1 MKKKAATAAAAPAA
15 ASARQSAPPAAPVVA
30 TDSNIQDSIASH
42 ANEKDLPL
50 LDDIRLLGRLL
61 GDVIHDQE
69 GEAVFAVVERIR
81 LLSIRFHRDDDMA
94 ARDELADLLNNLSRE
109 QTNLV
114 VRAFSY
120 FSHLA
125 NIAEDQHRLRRARAH
140 ALAGAPPRPG
150 SFAHAVARADELGIE
165 RQAIADFIKR
175 ARISPVLTAHPTEV
189 QRKSILDRQWQ
200 IARLLDVRDRGHLTP
215 DELAV
220 NEESLRRAVLTLWQ
234 TRMLR
239 TLKLSVMDEVKNAL
253 SYYDTTFLRELPRL
267 HNSIEDAVAN
277 LTTPDAQLPAILHP
291 GSWIGGD
298 RDGNPFVTADILRT
312 ALNAQS
318 RKAFTFYLDQT
329 HRLGSELS
337 ASELLVRISDE
348 MRELAARSPDRNPHR
363 DDEPYRRAIAGIYAR
378 LAATAQ
384 ELDHM
389 EAAQE
394 TRRAAPSVSWPLEG
408 EPSAAR
414 LRGGPETRRAAPSV
428 SWPPGGG
435 TTQSGVFG
443 GGLPHAV
450 ADAPPYADSA
460 AFAADLDILDRSL
473 KANNSALMARGR
485 LRRLRRAVELFG
497 FHLAALDLRQN
508 SEVHARTVHELF
520 ETARPGTE
528 YQQRNEAGRIAL
540 LLAELATPRLLA
552 SPYCAYSAETA
563 AELEIFHA
571 TRDMHRRYGKAAIQN
586 VIISM
591 NKSVSDILEVAL
603 LLKEAGLLRPRAGE
617 LDVNIVPLFET
628 IGDLASCGTIMQQ
641 LFSLPAYRR
650 LLDSR
655 GELQEVMLGYS
666 DSNKDGGFLMSNWS
680 LYRAEVELVEVFKR
694 HGLRLRLFHGRGGT
708 VGRGGGPSY
717 QAILAQPAGA
727 VQGAIRITEQ
737 GEVIASK
744 YANPELGRRN
754 LEVLVAATLEATL
767 LPHAHDDPQPD
778 CLAAMAELAEYSF
791 KAYRNLVY
799 ETPGFERY
807 FRESTVISEISR
819 LNIGSRPASRKKTT
833 AIEDLRAIPWV
844 FSWSQCRLML
854 PGWYGFGSAYRA
866 FIEKHGP
873 AGLALLQ
880 RMHGDWGFFRTL
892 LSNMDM
898 VLSKTDIALAERYA
912 GLVQDAALRAAIFP
926 RLKTEWRAAI
936 DALLAITGQTKLL
949 EGNPLLQRSLRN
961 RYPYLDPL
969 NHLQIELLR
978 RHRSGPPWSDDERVQ
993 SGIHLTIN
1001 GVAAGLRNS
1010 G

>member
-1 MKKKAATAAAAPAA
+1 MNDSAATATSAEPLTAANSSIPLD
-15 ASARQSAPPAAPVVA
+15 SAPDKDAPLFA
-30 TDSNIQDSIASH
+30 G
-42 ANEKDLPL
+42 
-50 LDDIRLLGRLL
+50 IRLLGRLL
-61 GDVIHDQE
+61 GDVIRDQE
-69 GEAVFAVVERIR
+69 GTAVFDLIERIR
-81 LLSIRFHRDDDMA
+81 QLSISLHRNDDA
-94 ARDELADLLNNLSRE
+94 VARLELDKLLNNLSRE

-125 NIAEDQHRLRRARAH
+125 NIAEDQHHIRRARAH
-140 ALAGAPPRPG
+140 ALAGSQPRPG
-150 SFAHAVARADELGIE
+150 TFSQAMARTDELGIG
-165 RQAIADFIKR
+165 RLALADFFKR
-175 ARISPVLTAHPTEV
+175 AEISPVLTAHPTEV

-200 IARLLDVRDRGHLTP
+200 IARLLDLRDRGPLTP
-215 DELAV
+215 AELAD

-239 TLKLSVMDEVKNAL
+239 ALKLSVMDEVNNAL

-267 HNSIEDAVAN
+267 HNSIEDALTAPGVAAS
-277 LTTPDAQLPAILHP
+277 PLPAFLRP

-298 RDGNPFVTADILRT
+298 RDGNPFVTADILKS
-312 ALNAQS
+312 ALTAQS
-318 RKAFTFYLDQT
+318 RKAFAYYLEQT

-337 ASELLVRISDE
+337 ASELLVNISDDL
-348 MRELAARSPDRNPHR
+348 RELTARSPDHNPHR

-378 LAATAQ
+378 LAATAR
-384 ELDHM
+384 ELDHL
-389 EAAQE
+389 E
-394 TRRAAPSVSWPLEG
+394 PL
-408 EPSAAR
+408 
-414 LRGGPETRRAAPSV
+414 V
-428 SWPPGGG
+428 
-435 TTQSGVFG
+435 
-443 GGLPHAV
+443 HAV
-450 ADAPPYADSA
+450 AMAPPYADGA
-460 AFAADLDILDRSL
+460 AFAVDLDILDRSL
-473 KANNSALMARGR
+473 KANGSALVARGR

-508 SEVHARTVHELF
+508 SAVHERTVHELF
-520 ETARPGTE
+520 EVARPGTAYAE
-528 YQQRNEAGRIAL
+528 RGEDGRIAL

-552 SPYCAYSAETA
+552 SPYLTYTEETA
-563 AELEIFHA
+563 AELAIFHA
-571 TRDMHRRYGKAAIQN
+571 ARDMHRRYGRAAIQN

-591 NKSVSDILEVAL
+591 NQGVSDILEVAL
-603 LLKEAGLLRPRAGE
+603 LLKEAGLLRPRTGE

-628 IGDLASCGTIMQQ
+628 IGDLEHCGTVMDQ
-641 LFSLPAYRR
+641 LFALPAYRR

-655 GELQEVMLGYS
+655 AGMQEVMLGYS
-666 DSNKDGGFLMSNWS
+666 DSNKDGGFLMSSWA
-680 LYRAEVELVEVFKR
+680 LYRAEVALVEVFKKN
-694 HGLRLRLFHGRGGT
+694 GLRLRLFHGRGGT

-737 GEVIASK
+737 GEVLASK

-767 LPHAHDDPQPD
+767 LPRAHDDPKPD
-778 CLAAMAELAEYSF
+778 CLAAMAELAECSF
-791 KAYRNLVY
+791 RAYRDLVY

-807 FRESTVISEISR
+807 FWESTVIREIAQ

-833 AIEDLRAIPWV
+833 AIVDLRAIPWV

-854 PGWYGFGSAYRA
+854 PGWYGFGAAYRA
-866 FIEKHGP
+866 FLEKHGA

-880 RMHGDWGFFRTL
+880 RMHNEWGFFRTL

-898 VLSKTDIALAERYA
+898 VLAKTDIVLAERYA
-912 GLVQDAALRAAIFP
+912 GLVKDPQLREAIFP
-926 RLKTEWRAAI
+926 RLKSEWQATIA
-936 DALLAITGQTKLL
+936 ALLAITGQHALL
-949 EGNPLLQRSLRN
+949 EDNPLLQRSVKN

-978 RHRSGPPWSDDERVQ
+978 RHRSGSPWSDDERVQ

>member
-1 MKKKAATAAAAPAA
+1 MKKKAATAAEAPAA
-15 ASARQSAPPAAPVVA
+15 ASARQPAAPAKPVVA
-30 TDSNIQDSIASH
+30 TDSNIQDSLPDD
-42 ANEKDLPL
+42 KDLPL

-61 GDVIHDQE
+61 GDVIRDQE

-81 LLSIRFHRDDDMA
+81 LLSIRYHRNDDQA
-94 ARDELADLLNNLSRE
+94 ARDELTDLLNNLSRE

-125 NIAEDQHRLRRARAH
+125 NIAEDQHRLRRARAY
-140 ALAGAPPRPG
+140 ALAGAQPRPG
-150 SFAHAVARADELGIE
+150 SFAHAVARADELGID
-165 RQAIADFIKR
+165 RQAIADFFKR

-200 IARLLDVRDRGHLTP
+200 IARLLDVRDRGPLTP

-239 TLKLSVMDEVKNAL
+239 ALKLSVMDEVKNAL

-267 HNSIEDAVAN
+267 HNSIEDAVAH

-378 LAATAQ
+378 LAATARD
-384 ELDHM
+384 LDHM
-389 EAAQE
+389 EA
-394 TRRAAPSVSWPLEG
+394 LH
-408 EPSAAR
+408 
-414 LRGGPETRRAAPSV
+414 
-428 SWPPGGG
+428 
-435 TTQSGVFG
+435 
-443 GGLPHAV
+443 HAV

-473 KANNSALMARGR
+473 KANNTALMARGR

-508 SEVHARTVHELF
+508 SEVHERTVHELF

-552 SPYCAYSAETA
+552 SPYCAYSEETT
-563 AELEIFHA
+563 AELDIFHA
-571 TRDMHRRYGKAAIQN
+571 TRDMHRLYGKAVIQN

-628 IGDLASCGTIMQQ
+628 IGDLASCGAIMQQ

-650 LLDSR
+650 LLDNR
-655 GELQEVMLGYS
+655 GDLQEVMLGYS

-767 LPHAHDDPQPD
+767 LPHAHDDPKPD
-778 CLAAMAELAEYSF
+778 CRAAMAELAEYSF

-807 FRESTVISEISR
+807 FWESTVISEISR

-866 FIEKHGP
+866 FLEKHGP
-873 AGLALLQ
+873 AGLVLLK
-880 RMHGDWGFFRTL
+880 RMHSDWGFFRTL

-898 VLSKTDIALAERYA
+898 VLAKTDIALAERYA
-912 GLVQDAALRAAIFP
+912 GLVQDAELREAIFP
-926 RLKTEWRAAI
+926 RLKTEWRATI